1 MKLKEIK
8 HCIIV
13 LFICSLVHMV
23 LAIVFVS
30 YSVVRR
36 RAKLSSRSMDIGLV
50 FQELK
55 IQRFNDD
62 YNHTIIKL

>member
-1 MKLKEIK
+1 MLLLTIS
-8 HCIIV
+8 INSV
-13 LFICSLVHMV
+13 LFICSLVHKV

-30 YSVVRR
+30 YSVVRK

>member
-1 MKLKEIK
+1 MLLLTIS
-8 HCIIV
+8 INSV
-13 LFICSLVHMV
+13 LFICSLVHTV

-36 RAKLSSRSMDIGLV
+36 RAKLSSRSMDTGLV